1 MVESKSYNFKRAPI
15 SGAEVYYCEK
25 SFSANEASTHLKI
38 LEKHI
43 KWKQNKIT
51 LFGQQIPE
59 PRLSCWFGE
68 KPYSYSG
75 LMHKSMPY
83 PSQLLPI
90 MRRVKKI
97 TGENFNGVLLNL
109 YRDGS
114 DSMGWHSD
122 NEPELGKDPVIASVS
137 FGATRNFLFKRK
149 DNSSKPFCLTLESGS
164 LLLMKGNTQE
174 NWFHKV
180 PKTKINI
187 GIRINLTFRTV
198 QY

>member
-59 PRLSCWFGE
+59 PRLSW
-68 KPYSYSG
+68 
-75 LMHKSMPY
+75 
-83 PSQLLPI
+83 
-90 MRRVKKI
+90 
-97 TGENFNGVLLNL
+97 ENFNGVLLNL

-137 FGATRNFLFKRK
+137 FGATRNFLFKRR
-149 DNSSKPFCLTLESGS
+149 DNSSKPFCLTLEPGS
-164 LLLMKGNTQE
+164 LLLMKGKTQE

-180 PKTKINI
+180 PKTKRNI